1 MLTFSSNPH
10 PHPFLGNYLKS
21 LEAKEGVKQ
30 KNSRS
35 AIQERVNSM
44 LGAASRSSELPEA
57 GEPHRLSMRLK
68 GPGEASAKI
77 KRGILAI
84 ASMTE
89 MVKRTRV

>member
-1 MLTFSSNPH
+1 
-10 PHPFLGNYLKS
+10 
-21 LEAKEGVKQ
+21 
-30 KNSRS
+30 
-35 AIQERVNSM
+35 M
-44 LGAASRSSELPEA
+44 LGAASRSSKRPEA